1 MSWTNATPSGR
12 PYGGQTSKGSAFV
25 ALPMTLESGEELWWR
40 GYPTPAAIERTKRQL
55 AALGWAGEKVEDW
68 QPLEKAFR
76 VVVEE
81 DEWEGQTR
89 RKIAM
94 IADSK
99 PKTPRANDAV
109 NALLG
114 ASAAPAKPQPTAAP
128 VDTDDIPF

>member
-1 MSWTNATPSGR
+1 MTWTNATPSGR

-40 GYPTPAAIERTKRQL
+40 GYLTPAAIERTKRQL
-55 AALGWAGEKVEDW
+55 AVLGWTGEKVEEW
-68 QPLEKAFR
+68 QPLEKSFR

-81 DEWEGQTR
+81 DTWEGETR

-94 IADSK
+94 IADNK

-114 ASAAPAKPQPTAAP
+114 AGPSKPEPKTQPQPE
-128 VDTDDIPF
+128 DDDIPF